1 MPGRCAKREHPA
13 HFGRLQKAQTEAEQA
28 AKGALPLINKK
39 IRAGM
44 RMLEIFA
51 GKCCHK
57 TIKQE
62 GKEAVEHG

>member
-28 AKGALPLINKK
+28 AKGALPRINKK

-51 GKCCHK
+51 VKYCHK

-62 GKEAVEHG
+62 RKEAVEHG

>member
-51 GKCCHK
+51 VKYCHK

>member
-51 GKCCHK
+51 VKCYHK

>member
-1 MPGRCAKREHPA
+1 MPWRCAKREPPA
-13 HFGRLQKAQTEAEQA
+13 RFDRLQKAQTEAEQA

-51 GKCCHK
+51 VKYCHR